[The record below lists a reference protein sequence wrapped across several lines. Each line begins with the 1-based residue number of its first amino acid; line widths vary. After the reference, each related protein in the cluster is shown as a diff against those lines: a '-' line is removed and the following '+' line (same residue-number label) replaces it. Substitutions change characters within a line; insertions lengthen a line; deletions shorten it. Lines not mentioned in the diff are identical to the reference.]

1 VCDCACYLFPHPTG
15 FRNKVFIPNTL
26 YICTKLL
33 YICTK
38 ILASTRPIVFL
49 ILFLLVSRLEIAHQ
63 FSVCERVYEYF
74 PYCLDFL
81 VGFTSKPIKR
91 CCTHIEKLNILA
103 EHRTSPQA
111 ICYCIQYSV
120 KGTQPPLIPSC
131 IQSLPIM
138 CHTHLS
144 FPISDSMDCSK

>member
-1 VCDCACYLFPHPTG
+1 M
-15 FRNKVFIPNTL
+15 
-26 YICTKLL
+26 
-33 YICTK
+33 
-38 ILASTRPIVFL
+38 STRPIVFL
-49 ILFLLVSRLEIAHQ
+49 ILFLVVSRLEIAHQ

-103 EHRTSPQA
+103 EHRTGPQA

-120 KGTQPPLIPSC
+120 KGTQPPFIPSR

-138 CHTHLS
+138 RHTHLS